1 MKDNDFRGWKAKIRL
16 RADEV
21 GALLEQLVKDGKF
34 LSEIYKVMD
43 YSLLGEFFLISYHIN
58 SNHVCC
64 VDSAS
69 WCLQETDK
77 V

>member
-21 GALLEQLVKDGKF
+21 DALLEQLVKDGKF

-43 YSLLGEFFLISYHIN
+43 YSLLGEFFHFDFDILSH
-58 SNHVCC
+58 
-64 VDSAS
+64 
-69 WCLQETDK
+69 QF
-77 V
+77 